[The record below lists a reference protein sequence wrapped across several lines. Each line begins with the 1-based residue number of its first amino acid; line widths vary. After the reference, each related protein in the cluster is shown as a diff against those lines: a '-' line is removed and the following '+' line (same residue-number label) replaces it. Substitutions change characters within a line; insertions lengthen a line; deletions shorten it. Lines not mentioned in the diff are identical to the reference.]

1 MKITQEFVVAQVPE
15 AVWEFFAD
23 VPAVAG
29 CMPGTELS
37 EERQD
42 GSYAGKMSVKLGPM
56 TAGFEGEARV
66 ERDDSAQSGHIRGAG
81 VDRRGGS
88 RAQVEVHYRLEEV
101 PEGTKVIVDADLT
114 LAGAAAQF
122 GRTGLVKEI
131 SNRLARQFVEC
142 LEAKLSAPDADE
154 EVSVGEVRGLS
165 LFLSSLWAA
174 LAGTIRRLTKPE
186 KGN

>member
-15 AVWEFFAD
+15 TVWEFFAD
-23 VPAVAG
+23 VPSVAG

-37 EERQD
+37 EVRPD
-42 GSYAGKMSVKLGPM
+42 GSYAGKVDVKLGPM

-66 ERDDSAQSGHIRGAG
+66 ERDDSAHSGHIRGAG

-122 GRTGLVKEI
+122 GRTGLVKEM
-131 SNRLARQFVEC
+131 SNRLARQFVDC
-142 LEAKLSAPDADE
+142 LEAKLSAPGADE
-154 EVSVGEVRGLS
+154 GVPVGEVRGLS

-174 LAGTIRRLTKPE
+174 LAGAVGRLIKPE

>member
-1 MKITQEFVVAQVPE
+1 MKITQEFLVEQSVE
-15 AVWEFFAD
+15 IVWDFFAD
-23 VPAVAG
+23 VPEVAE

-56 TAGFEGEARV
+56 TAVFEGEARV
-66 ERDDSAQSGHIRGAG
+66 ERDDYARSGHIRGAG

-88 RAQVEVHYRLEEV
+88 RAQVEIDYRLEEA

-142 LEAKLSAPDADE
+142 LEAKLSFPGEAGGMPA
-154 EVSVGEVRGLS
+154 EVRGFS
-165 LFLSSLWAA
+165 LFFSSLWASM
-174 LAGTIRRLTKPE
+174 AGAIRRIVKPE